1 MLVSDAGGQMAAEPD
16 PDHDWGRH
24 LFRVLER
31 DRQPGPR
38 AAQAPVRRG
47 VHARGEREG
56 AYWGIRSDI
65 ADFGLADALP
75 APHAATMAL
84 ATLSTRLARLDDVVQ
99 ERLINWGY
107 AACDAGLRAHVDPRC
122 PPRPP
127 IPIPRPGSAACERA
141 RRPAAAL
148 PAAPALRLER
158 AVLRRQRRR
167 SGPTTPATSCGA
179 RDGTLLAR
187 APDALARPARRD
199 GSTPTAARSRPSDF
213 ISDPRRDYRA
223 QYVKLRVA
231 RPDLRNRVYGHA
243 VEDNG
248 RLWLQYWLWYFY
260 NDYSLALG
268 AGLHEGDWEMVQ
280 FRMHGD
286 EPDVAVYAQHV
297 YAEKRRGPT
306 SRRTTATPVVY
317 VARGS
322 HASYF
327 EAGFHTTEAWYDLAD
342 GKRKSPELTLE
353 ILDGDGPGWARW
365 RGRWGDTQPRLPG
378 GLQQPSPTGPGAKA
392 QWSAP
397 DTLLDKAIT
406 PRAHTPAE
414 APEVTIARNGDWMR
428 ITFDFERHDPPP
440 RSLIV
445 TVNSRDEA
453 GVPPRTYTF
462 SLEDTGS
469 GTLNT
474 RIPTDPAKHY
484 DVYTSTSAGDPPVPS
499 ESTLTLLD
507 PVGEAKHPVLQ
518 GVAQGL
524 GKVFAWIRGHL
535 KRGGP

>member
-1 MLVSDAGGQMAAEPD
+1 MPSESEELLRRFLPRLRYDSNEQYFADSPAQWTD
-16 PDHDWGRH
+16 N
-24 LFRVLER
+24 
-31 DRQPGPR
+31 PGHEL
-38 AAQAPVRRG
+38 RRG
-47 VHARGEREG
+47 
-56 AYWGIRSDI
+56 
-65 ADFGLADALP
+65 
-75 APHAATMAL
+75 
-84 ATLSTRLARLDDVVQ
+84 
-99 ERLINWGY
+99 
-107 AACDAGLRAHVDPRC
+107 
-122 PPRPP
+122 
-127 IPIPRPGSAACERA
+127 
-141 RRPAAAL
+141 
-148 PAAPALRLER
+148 
-158 AVLRRQRRR
+158 
-167 SGPTTPATSCGA
+167 
-179 RDGTLLAR
+179 DGTLLAR
-187 APDALARPARRD
+187 APALSLGLLGETEYSD
-199 GSTPTAARSRPSDF
+199 GREVQPTDF
-213 ISDPRRDYRA
+213 ISDPRRDYRP
-223 QYVKLRVA
+223 QYVTLRVA
-231 RPDLRNRVYGHA
+231 RPDLKNRTYGHA
-243 VEDNG
+243 VEQNG

-260 NDYSLALG
+260 NDYSLALN

-280 FRMHGD
+280 LRMHGD

-297 YAEKRRGPT
+297 NAEKRAWSDVEQDDGH
-306 SRRTTATPVVY
+306 PVVY

-327 EAGFHTTEAWYDLAD
+327 EAGFHTTEAWYDIAD

-397 DTLLDKAIT
+397 DTLLDKAVT
-406 PRAHTPAE
+406 PQQHTPAE
-414 APEVTIARNGDWMR
+414 APDVTIARNGDWMR

-445 TVNSRDEA
+445 TVNSRDED

-462 SLEDTGS
+462 ALEDTGS

-507 PVGEAKHPVLQ
+507 PVGEAKHPALQ

>member
-1 MLVSDAGGQMAAEPD
+1 MASESEELL
-16 PDHDWGRH
+16 RRF
-24 LFRVLER
+24 L
-31 DRQPGPR
+31 PR
-38 AAQAPVRRG
+38 LRYDSNEQYFADSAAQWTDNPGNELRRG
-47 VHARGEREG
+47 
-56 AYWGIRSDI
+56 
-65 ADFGLADALP
+65 
-75 APHAATMAL
+75 
-84 ATLSTRLARLDDVVQ
+84 
-99 ERLINWGY
+99 
-107 AACDAGLRAHVDPRC
+107 
-122 PPRPP
+122 
-127 IPIPRPGSAACERA
+127 
-141 RRPAAAL
+141 
-148 PAAPALRLER
+148 
-158 AVLRRQRRR
+158 
-167 SGPTTPATSCGA
+167 
-179 RDGTLLAR
+179 DGTLLAG
-187 APDALARPARRD
+187 APELSLDYLGEYEAE
-199 GSTPTAARSRPSDF
+199 PSDF

-223 QYVKLRVA
+223 QYVALRVA
-231 RPDLRNRVYGHA
+231 RPELKNRTYGHA
-243 VEDNG
+243 VEQNG

-260 NDYSLALG
+260 NDYSLALN

-280 FRMHGD
+280 LRMHSD

-297 YAEKRRGPT
+297 NAEKRAWTDVEREDGH
-306 SRRTTATPVVY
+306 PVVY

-327 EAGFHTTEAWYDLAD
+327 EAGFHTTEAWYDIAD
-342 GKRKSPELTLE
+342 GKRKTPELTLE

-392 QWSAP
+392 QWSKP

-406 PRAHTPAE
+406 PQQRTPAE
-414 APEVTIARNGDWMR
+414 APEVTITRNGDWMR
-428 ITFDFERHDPPP
+428 ITFDFETHDPPP

-445 TVNSRDEA
+445 TVNSRDET

-518 GVAQGL
+518 SVAQGL

-535 KRGGP
+535 RRGGP

>member
-1 MLVSDAGGQMAAEPD
+1 MAPESEELL
-16 PDHDWGRH
+16 RRY
-24 LFRVLER
+24 L
-31 DRQPGPR
+31 PR
-38 AAQAPVRRG
+38 LRYDSNEQYFADSAAQWTDNPGNELRRG
-47 VHARGEREG
+47 
-56 AYWGIRSDI
+56 
-65 ADFGLADALP
+65 
-75 APHAATMAL
+75 
-84 ATLSTRLARLDDVVQ
+84 
-99 ERLINWGY
+99 
-107 AACDAGLRAHVDPRC
+107 
-122 PPRPP
+122 
-127 IPIPRPGSAACERA
+127 
-141 RRPAAAL
+141 
-148 PAAPALRLER
+148 
-158 AVLRRQRRR
+158 
-167 SGPTTPATSCGA
+167 
-179 RDGTLLAR
+179 DGTLLAR
-187 APDALARPARRD
+187 APELSLDYLGQYDAEA
-199 GSTPTAARSRPSDF
+199 SDF

-223 QYVKLRVA
+223 QYVALRVA
-231 RPDLRNRVYGHA
+231 RPELKNRTYGHA
-243 VEDNG
+243 VEQNG

-260 NDYSLALG
+260 NDYSLALN

-280 FRMHGD
+280 LRMHGD

-297 YAEKRRGPT
+297 NAEKRPWTEVEKDDGH
-306 SRRTTATPVVY
+306 PVVY

-327 EAGFHTTEAWYDLAD
+327 EAGFHTTEAWYDIAD
-342 GKRKSPELTLE
+342 GKRKTPELALE

-392 QWSAP
+392 QWSKP

-406 PRAHTPAE
+406 PQQRTPAE
-414 APEVTIARNGDWMR
+414 APEVTITRNGDWMQ
-428 ITFDFERHDPPP
+428 ITFDFERHAPPP
-440 RSLIV
+440 AALIV

-518 GVAQGL
+518 SVAQGL
-524 GKVFAWIRGHL
+524 GRVFAWIRGHL
-535 KRGGP
+535 RRGGP